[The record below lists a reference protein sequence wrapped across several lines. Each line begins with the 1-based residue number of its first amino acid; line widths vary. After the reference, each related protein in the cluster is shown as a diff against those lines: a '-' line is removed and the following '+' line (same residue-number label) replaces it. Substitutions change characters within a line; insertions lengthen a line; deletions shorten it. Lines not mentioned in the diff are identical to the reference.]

1 METRRAKVFI
11 VDDHPMAVEFLRTLI
26 DQQPDLQVCGYAD
39 AARRTLELLR
49 SCTPDLVLVDL
60 SLPDRHGLELAKDIR
75 LAYPQLMVLV
85 FSVHDEVIFAERA
98 LEAGAQGYIMKNAT
112 TNAWLKAIRLVLA
125 GYTYL
130 SPAMMARMRQQ
141 RTTSK
146 PGVAVGGLNQLSDRE
161 LEVLQLLGEGRSVNQ
176 IAAMLSLGRHT
187 VQTYQTRIKDKLGL
201 NTTQELMRYAVLWT
215 VEEGSRNQEK
225 IKSDGTVPAAEYARS
240 VYEM

>member
-26 DQQPDLQVCGYAD
+26 DQQPDLQVCGYAG
-39 AARRTLELLR
+39 AARRTLELLP
-49 SCTPDLVLVDL
+49 SCTPELVLVDL
-60 SLPDRHGLELAKDIR
+60 SLPDRHGLELVKDIR

-85 FSVHDEVIFAERA
+85 FSVHDEVMFAERA

-130 SPAMMARMRQQ
+130 SPAMMTRMRQH

-146 PGVAVGGLNQLSDRE
+146 PDVAVGGLNPMPVR
-161 LEVLQLLGEGRSVNQ
+161 
-176 IAAMLSLGRHT
+176 
-187 VQTYQTRIKDKLGL
+187 
-201 NTTQELMRYAVLWT
+201 
-215 VEEGSRNQEK
+215 
-225 IKSDGTVPAAEYARS
+225 
-240 VYEM
+240 